1 MSHFMKGEN
10 RMTDKIQEKVKAPR
24 ALPLPKNLDRCKG
37 CHYPAVGFICWSPDG
52 TCLRTEEERINRLER
67 RRRK

>member
-1 MSHFMKGEN
+1 MA
-10 RMTDKIQEKVKAPR
+10 DKIQEKVKGPHT
-24 ALPLPKNLDRCKG
+24 LPLPKNLDRCQG

-52 TCLRTEEERINRLER
+52 TCLRTEEDRLNRLER

>member
-1 MSHFMKGEN
+1 MA
-10 RMTDKIQEKVKAPR
+10 DKIQEKVKGLHT
-24 ALPLPKNLDRCKG
+24 LPLPKNLDRCQG

-52 TCLRTEEERINRLER
+52 TCLRTEEERLNRLER